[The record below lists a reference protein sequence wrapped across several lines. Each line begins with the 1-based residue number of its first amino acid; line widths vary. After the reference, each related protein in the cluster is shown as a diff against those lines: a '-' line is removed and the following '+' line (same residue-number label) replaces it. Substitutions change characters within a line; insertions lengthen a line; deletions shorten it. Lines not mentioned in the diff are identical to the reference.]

1 MKKILLAFV
10 MSFMTI
16 TILSFNST
24 AAPQEKS
31 TNHGLSDDELFQLQ
45 KNGLDLYNK
54 KTIIQ
59 ENDLTKVFSADL
71 DIFSH
76 NDISQGRISLFSVP
90 KKEVV
95 TGVTTSYK
103 VERRG
108 PIAVSGIMTSIS
120 ESITLAV
127 TVSGMNFGVTNTY
140 SKTFT
145 YSHSLRAPYN
155 GQFVV
160 YSILKTTHYNIYAR
174 SRRPVGRNNWI
185 LVGKKT
191 KTEPVNVIVKF
202 ERV

>member
-10 MSFMTI
+10 ISFMTI

-31 TNHGLSDDELFQLQ
+31 TNYGLSDDEMFQLQ

-76 NDISQGRISLFSVP
+76 NDKSQGRISLFSVP

-95 TGVTTSYK
+95 TGVTTS
-103 VERRG
+103 
-108 PIAVSGIMTSIS
+108 
-120 ESITLAV
+120 
-127 TVSGMNFGVTNTY
+127 
-140 SKTFT
+140 
-145 YSHSLRAPYN
+145 
-155 GQFVV
+155 
-160 YSILKTTHYNIYAR
+160 
-174 SRRPVGRNNWI
+174 
-185 LVGKKT
+185 
-191 KTEPVNVIVKF
+191 
-202 ERV
+202 